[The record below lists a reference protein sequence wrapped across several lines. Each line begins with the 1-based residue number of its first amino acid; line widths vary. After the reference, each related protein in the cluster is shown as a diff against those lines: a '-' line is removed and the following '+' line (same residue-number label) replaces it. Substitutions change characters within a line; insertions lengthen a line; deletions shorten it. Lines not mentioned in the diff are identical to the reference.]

1 MIRHLVIVSDVR
13 LHRDGLARFLVDRG
27 AFANVHSVA
36 TRDELLQVARRRQ
49 PEIVLL
55 DTATRGGLEWV
66 RLVTLE
72 APACKVVAFAVA
84 EIAQHVIACAEAGV
98 AGYVPADASVDDLI
112 AVVNSVARG
121 ELSCP
126 PGIAS
131 TLFQRLG
138 AITGSS
144 ATRPNASAPSR
155 DARGALT
162 HREREI
168 LALIERGLSNKEI
181 AHALEIGVP
190 TVKNHVHSIL
200 AKLKVA
206 RRGEAAAHV
215 RRRDTPT
222 PFEAMR

>member
-1 MIRHLVIVSDVR
+1 MIRHVVLVSDVR
-13 LHRDGLARFLVDRG
+13 LHRVGLARFLIDRG
-27 AFANVHSVA
+27 AFAAVHSVA
-36 TRDELLQVARRRQ
+36 TRDELLAIVRRLQ

-66 RLVTLE
+66 RLVTVE

-84 EIAQHVIACAEAGV
+84 EIAECVIACAEAGV

-112 AVVNSVARG
+112 GVVRGVARG

-126 PGIAS
+126 PTIAS

-138 AITGSS
+138 VVRGTAVVPAHTI
-144 ATRPNASAPSR
+144 AKAPLE
-155 DARGALT
+155 RGPLS

-181 AHALEIGVP
+181 AQVLEIGVP
-190 TVKNHVHSIL
+190 TVKNHVHSLL
-200 AKLKVA
+200 AKLNVA
-206 RRGEAAAHV
+206 RRGEAAARV

-222 PFEAMR
+222 QSEALR

>member
-1 MIRHLVIVSDVR
+1 MIRHVVIVSDVR
-13 LHRDGLARFLVDRG
+13 LHRDGLARFLVDHG
-27 AFANVHSVA
+27 AFAAVHSVA
-36 TRDELLQVARRRQ
+36 TRDELLQFARRLQ

-55 DTATRGGLEWV
+55 DTATRGGLDWV
-66 RLVTLE
+66 RLVALE
-72 APACKVVAFAVA
+72 APASKVVAFAVA
-84 EIAQHVIACAEAGV
+84 EIAEHVIACAEAGV

-112 AVVNSVARG
+112 AVVRSVARG

-126 PGIAS
+126 PLIAS
-131 TLFQRLG
+131 TLFRRLG
-138 AITGSS
+138 AITGSV
-144 ATRPNASAPSR
+144 AAPPRAGS
-155 DARGALT
+155 DDRGPLT

-200 AKLKVA
+200 AKLNVT

-215 RRRDTPT
+215 RRRDTPAQV
-222 PFEAMR
+222 EAIR

>member
-1 MIRHLVIVSDVR
+1 MIRHVVIVSDVR
-13 LHRDGLARFLVDRG
+13 LHRDGLARFLADHG

-36 TRDELLQVARRRQ
+36 TRDELLQFARRLQ

-55 DTATRGGLEWV
+55 DTATRGGLDWV
-66 RLVTLE
+66 RLVALE
-72 APACKVVAFAVA
+72 APASKVVAFAVA
-84 EIAQHVIACAEAGV
+84 EIAEHVIACAEAGV

-112 AVVNSVARG
+112 AVVRSVARG

-126 PGIAS
+126 PVIAS
-131 TLFQRLG
+131 TLFRRLG
-138 AITGSS
+138 AITGS
-144 ATRPNASAPSR
+144 AAAPPR
-155 DARGALT
+155 DGGDDRGPLT

-200 AKLKVA
+200 AKLKVT
-206 RRGEAAAHV
+206 RRGEAAARV
-215 RRRDTPT
+215 RRRDTPAHV
-222 PFEAMR
+222 EAMR

>member
-1 MIRHLVIVSDVR
+1 MIRNVVIVSDVR
-13 LHRDGLARFLVDRG
+13 LHRDGLARFLIDRG
-27 AFANVHSVA
+27 AFGAVHDVA
-36 TRDELLQVARRRQ
+36 TRDELLALVRRLQ

-66 RLVTLE
+66 RLVALE

-84 EIAQHVIACAEAGV
+84 ELPQHVIACAEAGV

-112 AVVNSVARG
+112 AVVRGVARG

-131 TLFQRLG
+131 TLFRRLG
-138 AITGSS
+138 AINRTT
-144 ATRPNASAPSR
+144 APPVNAIAPTV
-155 DARGALT
+155 RGPLT

-168 LALIERGLSNKEI
+168 LAMIEVGLSNKEI
-181 AHALEIGVP
+181 AQALGIGVP

-200 AKLKVA
+200 AKLNVA
-206 RRGEAAAHV
+206 RRGEAAARH
-215 RRRDTPT
+215 RRRDTP
-222 PFEAMR
+222 PQFEAVR